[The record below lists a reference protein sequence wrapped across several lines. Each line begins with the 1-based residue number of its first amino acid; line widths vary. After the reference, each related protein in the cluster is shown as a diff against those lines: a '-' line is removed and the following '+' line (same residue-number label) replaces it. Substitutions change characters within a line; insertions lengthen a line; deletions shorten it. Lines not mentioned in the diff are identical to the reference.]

1 MSHQHNHDSHHHHH
15 HHSVESANIN
25 RAFWIGIILNTAFV
39 VIEFIAGFIYN
50 SLALLSDAGHNL
62 SDVAGLGLSLFAFKL
77 AKAKSNERFTYG
89 YHKGTILASLANAV
103 ILLIAVGSIGWEA
116 IQRFQHPEET
126 KGTVI
131 SIVAAIGIV
140 INAASALLFFRNK
153 EKDLNVKGAYLHLAT
168 DALVSSGVVI
178 AGILITYTGIKWIDP
193 LISLLI
199 MAVVIYG
206 TWSLLVESLKLSLD
220 AVPEQIQLDKIKQTA
235 VKIPGIKNIQH
246 IHVWAMSTTKIAMT
260 AHVIVDE
267 KTSME
272 QIQSIKNELKH
283 QLEHEGIQHVTIETE
298 CSNSDKEDSPC

>member
-1 MSHQHNHDSHHHHH
+1 MSHQHNHDSHQHH

-62 SDVAGLGLSLFAFKL
+62 SDVASLGLSLFAFKL

-126 KGTVI
+126 KGTVV
-131 SIVAAIGIV
+131 SVVAAIGIV

-153 EKDLNVKGAYLHLAT
+153 EKDLNIKGAYLHLAT
-168 DALVSSGVVI
+168 DALVSFGVVI
-178 AGILITYTGIKWIDP
+178 AGVLITYTGIKWIDP

-220 AVPEQIQLDKIKQTA
+220 AVPEQIQLDKIKETA
-235 VKIPGIKNIQH
+235 VKIPGVKRIEH

-260 AHVIVDE
+260 AHLIVDD
-267 KTSME
+267 KASME
-272 QIQSIKNELKH
+272 QIQTIKKELKH
-283 QLEHEGIQHVTIETE
+283 QLEHQGIQHATIETA
-298 CSNSDKEDSPC
+298 CGNTVKEEETC